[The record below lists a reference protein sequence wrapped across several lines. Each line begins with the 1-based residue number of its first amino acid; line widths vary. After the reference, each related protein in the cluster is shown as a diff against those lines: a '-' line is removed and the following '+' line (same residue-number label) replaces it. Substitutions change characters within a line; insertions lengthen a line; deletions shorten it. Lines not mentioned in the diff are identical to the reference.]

1 MKVNITE
8 TAIPGVLLIETSS
21 YKDRRGYFKELFH
34 AEDCRSTGLD
44 HTFVQD
50 NLSCSSKNV
59 LRGLHYQLNTPQ
71 GKLVSVLSGEIY
83 DVAVDI
89 RKGSPTFL
97 NWIGYRL
104 SERNN
109 LMLYIPGGFAHGFC
123 SLADESRVLYKCT
136 DFYRAGDQYGILWS
150 DERLGIKWPVSDPVI
165 SAKDSGNPSVSR
177 IPEANFPEYIK

>member
-8 TAIPGVLLIETSS
+8 TALPGALLIETCS
-21 YKDRRGYFKELFH
+21 YEDSRGYFKELYH
-34 AEDCRSTGLD
+34 GDDCRRAGLD
-44 HTFVQD
+44 PAFVQD

-71 GKLVSVLSGEIY
+71 GKLVSVLSGEIF

-97 NWIGYRL
+97 KWIGYHL
-104 SERNN
+104 SEHNN

-136 DFYRAGDQYGILWS
+136 DFYSAEDEYGILWS
-150 DERLGIKWPVSDPVI
+150 DEELGIKWPVSEPVV
-165 SAKDSGNPSVSR
+165 SAKDSGNPSVSM
-177 IPEANFPEYIK
+177 IPEGKFPEYIK